1 MDNLPDY
8 IIIKI
13 NEYIPNDKDFKS
25 PVSRYANRLIDF
37 YSGDVIFEACIRAL
51 YIIVEDEPFYK
62 YVLRVNKN
70 ERKVLKHLNIQFSQG
85 PFFFTTDSDDEDESD
100 ESDESD

>member
-1 MDNLPDY
+1 MDDLPGH

-25 PVSRYANRLIDF
+25 PVSRYVNRLIDF
-37 YSGDVIFEACIRAL
+37 YSGDVRFEACIRAMYL
-51 YIIVEDEPFYK
+51 IVENEPFYK

-70 ERKVLKHLNIQFSQG
+70 EQKVLKHLNLPFSKG
-85 PFFFTTDSDDEDESD
+85 HLYFSYDDESEAAESD
-100 ESDESD
+100 